1 MTHET
6 SDDIYLLYVDAFAVG
21 LLVDRLDTGLVLVLD
36 GFYWTNWRA
45 LEPNFP
51 SSTVLVMGELGGMT
65 VGTTKTFLSLVLNNT
80 VALYMAL

>member
-21 LLVDRLDTGLVLVLD
+21 LLIERLDTGLVLVLD
-36 GFYWTNWRA
+36 RFYWTTWRA
-45 LEPNFP
+45 LEPNVP
-51 SSTVLVMGELGGMT
+51 SSTVLIGELGVIT
-65 VGTTKTFLSLVLNNT
+65 VVTAKTFLSYVLNNT

>member
-36 GFYWTNWRA
+36 GFYWTTWRA

-51 SSTVLVMGELGGMT
+51 SSTVLIGELGVIT
-65 VGTTKTFLSLVLNNT
+65 VGTTKIFLSLVLNNT